1 MNCENAFRIIVLI
14 ALMMGTVSCQEA
26 EQKEAALIEPVV
38 AEPESVVAT
47 VTGQMEHA
55 EDVLVS
61 YGDKKLTMRHIE
73 YMQPGADSRTIKMI
87 AKWWLPTQ
95 LFSAEAV
102 KRGLDKDPAVRFR
115 ADLRVKQEYA
125 ERLRKHIRDT
135 TQVSEDQLRDFYDQ
149 NKETDRRINEP
160 AKLSFTHVSS
170 KTLEESKAILEKV
183 KAGEDIGALAKEL
196 SVDYDKR
203 KGGAVIN
210 VMETN
215 IGRRFGTEL
224 LNAILQA
231 TEGDIIGPI
240 KAILNMGKGERYE
253 VVRVEGKVPG
263 RIKSFDEVR
272 DYIKTR
278 MEREEKKK
286 AVDDLL
292 KSLEEKAGEI
302 YRAEQILKQETP
314 EAPEAPASRRAAQ
327 RRPAQRR
334 MAE

>member
-14 ALMMGTVSCQEA
+14 MLLIGAVSCQEA
-26 EQKEAALIEPVV
+26 EKKETALIAPEEPVV
-38 AEPESVVAT
+38 AESEPVVAP
-47 VTGQMEHA
+47 VAGQMEPA
-55 EDVLVS
+55 EEVLVS

-73 YMQPGADSRTIKMI
+73 YMQPGADSKTIKMI

-102 KRGLDKDPAVRFR
+102 KRGLDNDPAVRYR

-125 ERLRKHIRDT
+125 EGLRKHVRDT

-170 KTLEESKAILEKV
+170 KTLEESQAILERV
-183 KAGEDIGALAKEL
+183 KAGEDIGAIAKEL

-203 KGGAVIN
+203 KGGAVKNLTEI
-210 VMETN
+210 N
-215 IGRRFGTEL
+215 IGRRFGTEF

-231 TEGDIIGPI
+231 TEGDVIGPV
-240 KAILNMGKGERYE
+240 KATLSMGKAERYE
-253 VVRVEGKVPG
+253 VVRFEGKVPG
-263 RIKSFDEVR
+263 RIKPFDEVR

-278 MEREEKKK
+278 AERTEKDN

-302 YRAEQILKQETP
+302 YKSEQILKL
-314 EAPEAPASRRAAQ
+314 
-327 RRPAQRR
+327 RRPPRSTQSRSSAAPDVYKRQI
-334 MAE
+334 